1 MSIFLEP
8 RTRLHHDCD
17 VAVRA
22 DIIEKRISHGRGLVA
37 TAAAAIS
44 QMKKRV
50 AGSDKALIEMEGRWS
65 YVAAADDGSPK
76 NHGIFGDRVDDARAF
91 RTELEAEF
99 AIKSKR
105 LVEYQEEILKQLSVM
120 ETDLAALNAEKRN
133 VMTPLPGLG
142 IQIDADDFLPRL
154 GMENDGDYYRT
165 LRTAWADA
173 EKRASVAGLNRHPW
187 PVYRALS
194 SVEYAKELMLHLS
207 NIIHQAGSGK
217 RELVQ
222 EIDKR
227 DGWIREKG
235 ILLAEKDAQVQEQ
248 DAQIRDKDAQIREQ
262 DAQIRERDAQIQ
274 EKDGQIREKDAQ
286 IRDKDAHI
294 ARIHPRIVE
303 VEVSDELLECQLC
316 KKKTKFGKRIGRDQT
331 LACLECISQA

>member
-1 MSIFLEP
+1 M
-8 RTRLHHDCD
+8 
-17 VAVRA
+17 
-22 DIIEKRISHGRGLVA
+22 
-37 TAAAAIS
+37 
-44 QMKKRV
+44 
-50 AGSDKALIEMEGRWS
+50 
-65 YVAAADDGSPK
+65 
-76 NHGIFGDRVDDARAF
+76 
-91 RTELEAEF
+91 
-99 AIKSKR
+99 
-105 LVEYQEEILKQLSVM
+105 
-120 ETDLAALNAEKRN
+120 
-133 VMTPLPGLG
+133 
-142 IQIDADDFLPRL
+142 
-154 GMENDGDYYRT
+154 
-165 LRTAWADA
+165 
-173 EKRASVAGLNRHPW
+173 
-187 PVYRALS
+187 
-194 SVEYAKELMLHLS
+194 EYAKELMLHLS

-248 DAQIRDKDAQIREQ
+248 DAQIRDKDAQIRE
-262 DAQIRERDAQIQ
+262 RDAQIQ

-294 ARIHPRIVE
+294 TRIHPRIVE